1 MTKIV
6 EYLSSAISF
15 ISKNST
21 AVLIVA
27 VVVLSNSTFRLCQR
41 SVEMRSQIE
50 MLQKQRDE
58 TIKIYSNIIAEQKR
72 ISEEVDKK
80 MMQIEE
86 KYKDKQQEM
95 IDGIKELKNEYML
108 DESKV
113 IEFLVKFDIVGGS
126 K

>member
-21 AVLIVA
+21 AVLIIA

-41 SVEMRSQIE
+41 SVEMKSQIE
-50 MLQKQRDE
+50 TLQKQRDE

-113 IEFLVKFDIVGGS
+113 IEFLVKFDIIGGS

>member
-41 SVEMRSQIE
+41 SVEMKSQIE
-50 MLQKQRDE
+50 TLQKQRDE